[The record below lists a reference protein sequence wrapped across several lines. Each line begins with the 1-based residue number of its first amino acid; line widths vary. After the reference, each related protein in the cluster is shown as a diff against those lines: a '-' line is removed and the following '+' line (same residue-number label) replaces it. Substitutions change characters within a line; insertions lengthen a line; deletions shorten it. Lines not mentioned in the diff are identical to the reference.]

1 MRTDHEPPALIPSKG
16 IEECGAMSEIAFSV
30 PDMSC
35 DHCRRAVTSELLE
48 VDGVESVLVDLETKV
63 VTVRGPALD
72 DSVLRAVISEA
83 GYDVA

>member
-1 MRTDHEPPALIPSKG
+1 
-16 IEECGAMSEIAFSV
+16 MSEIAFSV